1 MGPIATGMAQS
12 WLTVPVVVLSQLFTL
27 LFIGGFARVL
37 RRKGRGH
44 SASDRP
50 STAQFTSTKGS
61 VREGLSRLA
70 QVMSRSQWLGN
81 NEPSQRGHG
90 FAQ

>member
-1 MGPIATGMAQS
+1 MGPIATEMAQS

-27 LFIGGFARVL
+27 LFIGGIARVL

-50 STAQFTSTKGS
+50 STT
-61 VREGLSRLA
+61 
-70 QVMSRSQWLGN
+70 
-81 NEPSQRGHG
+81 
-90 FAQ
+90 